1 MSIERLCVALLLLA
15 LAAGVPVREARAG
28 DAFSAQSVFARP
40 EASSID
46 DRCTDAREFARRA
59 GKDAADVD
67 AYAAV
72 AGEHAF
78 LACFYMKRLNPD
90 VDDLRYLVLAAAT
103 AAYMGATQAER
114 SSAVVLFHQADD
126 LAAVLGAE
134 APDRPWTLVEQR
146 MGSLK
151 DRAGNTGQG
160 GSSSGPVHY
169 VELLKPDAFG
179 KSHAMRFADVATQ
192 LRAAI
197 TKSLAAE
204 LAPGPS
210 PTP

>member
-1 MSIERLCVALLLLA
+1 MRIGKLCVALLFLA
-15 LAAGVPVREARAG
+15 CAAGVPAGGTRAG
-28 DAFSAQSVFARP
+28 DAFSAQSVFARS

-59 GKDAADVD
+59 AKDAAGVD

-90 VDDLRYLVLAAAT
+90 VDDQRYLVLAAAT
-103 AAYMGATQAER
+103 AAYMGATEAETTA
-114 SSAVVLFHQADD
+114 AVVLYRQADD
-126 LAAVLGAE
+126 LAAALGAE
-134 APDRPWTLVEQR
+134 APDRPWRLVEQR
-146 MGSLK
+146 MGSLR

-169 VELLKPDAFG
+169 VDVIKPDAFG
-179 KSHAMRFADVATQ
+179 RSHAMKFADVATR
-192 LRAAI
+192 LRDAI
-197 TKSLAAE
+197 TKSLATV
-204 LAPGPS
+204 LFPGPT